1 MNIRRA
7 SQNDAE
13 LLAALNGPIQQQH
26 ADHRPDVFYP
36 AQPDAALIDTYCHW
50 LTEPEN
56 IFLIGEV
63 ANGPVAYL
71 FARIIHRPP
80 NPFVRQQQYLVIDQV
95 SVNPEYHKRG
105 YGRLLIDAAF
115 DLAREHGLRR
125 VVLDVWS
132 FNTDAIAFYHHL
144 GFKPYKISMEAVPD
158 REPVE
163 E

>member
-7 SQNDAE
+7 TQEDAE

-26 ADHRPDVFYP
+26 ADHRSDVFYP
-36 AQPDAALIDTYCHW
+36 AQRDEALIDTYCHW

-56 IFLIGEV
+56 IFFIGEV
-63 ANGPVAYL
+63 AHVPVAYL
-71 FARIIHRPP
+71 FARIIRRPP

-95 SVNPEYHKRG
+95 SVNPDYHKRG
-105 YGRLLIDAAF
+105 YGRLLIAAAF

-132 FNTDAIAFYHHL
+132 FNMNAIEFYQHL
-144 GFKPYKISMEAVPD
+144 GFKPYKISMEAVLD
-158 REPVE
+158 LESAKE
-163 E
+163 